1 MAVDQNRGET
11 SEEPVEDSLS
21 ALKRLAVF
29 SNAGAGPSRQSVP
42 SQADDLVETI
52 PDWLELLLAKYG
64 EEASSLV
71 GAEPPPPQFDALAE
85 PPPVGEEASKV
96 ASLLEQMASESEMV
110 PPAERLATSV
120 DWGKPA
126 VEEEVEEESA
136 PPVGEEA
143 PDWLSEIG
151 KPGPEVEVED
161 AEYLKEAEPPADEE
175 DVPDWLQELTPR
187 PQPPITEQP
196 PEGDV
201 PEWLSRLG
209 SVAPDEEPSEGE
221 VTPPTPEGEVPDWL
235 AELDTAAPAT
245 EPPEGTTTPPA
256 PTPSVGEEEAVEGD
270 VPDWLA
276 RLADAPTPPT
286 GEPPKIAEYPQ
297 AEEPYPEVEGP
308 TPTEETQILEGEAAE
323 AEPPAWLAELGVSEL
338 EPPGVAEPPQ
348 KEEETAEGP
357 PPDAREIPEWLRE
370 VGADAAFPPERE
382 PPMAPPPSPPSEPP
396 PSEVAMEMPSAPE
409 AEIPDWLHGLEN
421 GEPSPPPELP
431 SELLPV
437 EAAAEAEVPAEPE
450 ADIPDWL
457 ASLQAIEGEEYIEPQ
472 PAEAAAEVPAVE
484 SEHPQAESPEGDEV
498 AEEPDWLAAL
508 RASRQADV
516 LELGQE
522 VVEAEEE
529 TLPDWLTALRKSQAA
544 AETPPAGVEALEESP
559 EGEGP
564 GATVSPAEYPMGEAE
579 TEVPEWLAGR
589 EGEAVEEAGAL
600 DWLAELEAIEM
611 AEEGPPSPGR
621 EKESETPASEI
632 GVQSLPEEETVPEYP
647 EGEEVSPAVEGV
659 APGELP
665 DWLRELEPK
674 EGEPAEVPQEK
685 PVETEGVLAGLPR
698 LLPVTEEEPEG
709 EEELLSGLRA
719 RAAVPEV
726 PDVEGA
732 QLFSEIAAEPPPDLR
747 AGEAVPGLE
756 PRPRRNRIVGTLL
769 WTLIFIILVVAIAAT
784 LLAVLDRMG
793 ELLGGPAF
801 REFFGSPLV
810 IDPAPVNTFR
820 AQVTKLPP
828 EAVVVVSFDYGPAT
842 GAEMDPLAA
851 IIVRDLLDN
860 RARVVAVSLR
870 PEGAAMAQR
879 LLDRL
884 KSEYPDG
891 QRTLNLGY
899 LPGQTAGVRSLAF
912 LSVAPLFQGNGQTM
926 GDYPSWQDVGGLG
939 DVALIVDVADN
950 PLSVR
955 WWVEQVGPGT
965 PANRPMVAAVS
976 AAADPTVRPYYNPID
991 PKAGQLGGL
1000 VSGVTGAAAY
1010 ENRLGQPGRAM
1021 ESLAA
1026 QSVAHLGLVVL
1037 GVGGTLMGF
1046 QARSRE

>member
-11 SEEPVEDSLS
+11 REEPVEDSLS
-21 ALKRLAVF
+21 ALKRLASL
-29 SNAGAGPSRQSVP
+29 SNAGAGTSRQSVP

-71 GAEPPPPQFDALAE
+71 GVELPPPQFDALAG

-96 ASLLEQMASESEMV
+96 ASLLEQMASESETV
-110 PPAERLATSV
+110 PPADRLATSV

-126 VEEEVEEESA
+126 VEEEVEDESA

-143 PDWLSEIG
+143 
-151 KPGPEVEVED
+151 
-161 AEYLKEAEPPADEE
+161 
-175 DVPDWLQELTPR
+175 PDWLQELTPR

-196 PEGDV
+196 SEDDV

-209 SVAPDEEPSEGE
+209 PVAPDEEPPEGE
-221 VTPPTPEGEVPDWL
+221 VTLPTPEGEVPDWL
-235 AELDTAAPAT
+235 GELDAAAPAT
-245 EPPEGTTTPPA
+245 EPSEGTTTPPV
-256 PTPSVGEEEAVEGD
+256 PTPSVGEEEAVEDD

-276 RLADAPTPPT
+276 RLADVPTPPT
-286 GEPPKIAEYPQ
+286 VEPPEIAKYPQ
-297 AEEPYPEVEGP
+297 AEEPYSEVEGP

-323 AEPPAWLAELGVSEL
+323 AGPPAWLAELGMSEL
-338 EPPGVAEPPQ
+338 EPPGVAEPLR

-370 VGADAAFPPERE
+370 VGADAAFSPEHE
-382 PPMAPPPSPPSEPP
+382 PPMAPPPSLPSEPP
-396 PSEVAMEMPSAPE
+396 PSEVAMEAPSEPE
-409 AEIPDWLHGLEN
+409 AEIPDWLHGLEKA
-421 GEPSPPPELP
+421 EPSPPPEPP
-431 SELLPV
+431 SELPPF
-437 EAAAEAEVPAEPE
+437 EAPAEAEVPGEPE

-484 SEHPQAESPEGDEV
+484 SEHPQAEYPEGDEV

-544 AETPPAGVEALEESP
+544 AEAPPAGVEALEEFP

-564 GATVSPAEYPMGEAE
+564 ETTVSPAEYLADEAE
-579 TEVPEWLAGR
+579 TEVPEWLVGLPTAESPTGEEAEAPFAEAEPLR
-589 EGEAVEEAGAL
+589 SPYEGEAEAVEEAGAL

-611 AEEGPPSPGR
+611 AEESPPSSGR
-621 EKESETPASEI
+621 EEEGEAPAPEI
-632 GVQSLPEEETVPEYP
+632 GVQPLPEEETVPEYP

-665 DWLRELEPK
+665 DWLRELEPE
-674 EGEPAEVPQEK
+674 EGEPAEVPQEE

-709 EEELLSGLRA
+709 EEEPMSDLRA

-732 QLFSEIAAEPPPDLR
+732 QLFSEIAAESLPDLR
-747 AGEAVPGLE
+747 EGEAVPGLE
-756 PRPRRNRIVGTLL
+756 PKSRRSRIVGTLV

-784 LLAVLDRMG
+784 LLAVLGRMG

-810 IDPAPVNTFR
+810 IDPASVNTFR

-828 EAVVVVSFDYGPAT
+828 DAVVVVSFDYGPAT

-860 RARVVAVSLR
+860 QARVVAVSLR

-884 KSEYPDG
+884 KSEYPYG

-899 LPGQTAGVRSLAF
+899 LPGQTVGVRSLAF
-912 LSVAPLFQGNGQTM
+912 LSVAPLFQSNGQTM

-965 PANRPMVAAVS
+965 LANRPMVAAVS
-976 AAADPTVRPYYNPID
+976 AAADPTVRPYYNSID
-991 PKAGQLGGL
+991 PKAGQLRGL
-1000 VSGVTGAAAY
+1000 VSGVTGTAAY

-1046 QARSRE
+1046 QSRSRE